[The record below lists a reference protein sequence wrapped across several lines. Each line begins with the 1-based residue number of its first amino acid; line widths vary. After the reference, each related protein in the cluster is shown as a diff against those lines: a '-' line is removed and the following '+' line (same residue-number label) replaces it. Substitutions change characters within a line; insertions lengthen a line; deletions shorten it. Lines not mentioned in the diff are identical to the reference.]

1 MALTLRIDY
10 RGAVWYGAS
19 RGGGNPGGYGDQD
32 TIFTEGYIF
41 LQQEHKTGVC
51 EFRNVRIRRL

>member
-19 RGGGNPGGYGDQD
+19 RGGNPRWRDQD